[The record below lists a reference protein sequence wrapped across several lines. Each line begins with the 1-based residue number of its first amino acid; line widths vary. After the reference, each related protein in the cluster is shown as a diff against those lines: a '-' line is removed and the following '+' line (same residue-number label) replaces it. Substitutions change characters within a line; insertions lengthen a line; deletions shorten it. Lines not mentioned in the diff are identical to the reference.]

1 MRRIRAGRWLRAAL
15 PLCFFA
21 GGRFA
26 IATGCATAM
35 SLLLRRYTSTYSR
48 HPYSASFVTCCLKG
62 ALADIVAQTA
72 QLEGS
77 SRRREGST
85 QQVAAAADPAEYS
98 PRRTA
103 LFALWSG
110 AYCGSA
116 QHYIFNVLFSR
127 VFGAGTSVGVALSK
141 ACADSFV
148 ATPLLGIPIYYAC
161 KPLIEGG
168 GGSPLDG
175 LQEYSSIFR
184 DFYFKPAMGRWL
196 SLDLQQQLTHSSQQ
210 LTAGSPEC
218 VPTMA
223 HRTRSIG

>member
-1 MRRIRAGRWLRAAL
+1 
-15 PLCFFA
+15 
-21 GGRFA
+21 
-26 IATGCATAM
+26 M
-35 SLLLRRYTSTYSR
+35 SLLLRRYTSTYRR

-77 SRRREGST
+77 SRDPPAEGSS
-85 QQVAAAADPAEYS
+85 QQVAAAAGPAEYS

-175 LQEYSSIFR
+175 LQEYGSIFR
-184 DFYFKPAMGRWL
+184 EFYFKPAMGRWL
-196 SLDLQQQLTHSSQQ
+196 SRSHWTSSSSSFTAHNSSQRV
-210 LTAGSPEC
+210 LLNAFPRWPTAL
-218 VPTMA
+218 VA
-223 HRTRSIG
+223 